1 MYTMAFH
8 GGFMEKTTQIQSCSD
23 VGSQESDIV
32 KWGSTLWA
40 GPEDDHQVSSMAVS
54 MLKSPLREK
63 RPGNGKFRM
72 AIKTNEHLNPLI
84 SYYIYI
90 SIYFIGFPINKT

>member
-1 MYTMAFH
+1 MLVYQRVA
-8 GGFMEKTTQIQSCSD
+8 
-23 VGSQESDIV
+23 
-32 KWGSTLWA
+32 GSTLWA

-72 AIKTNEHLNPLI
+72 AIKTNEHPNPLI
-84 SYYIYI
+84 SYYMYIYINIYIYIYII